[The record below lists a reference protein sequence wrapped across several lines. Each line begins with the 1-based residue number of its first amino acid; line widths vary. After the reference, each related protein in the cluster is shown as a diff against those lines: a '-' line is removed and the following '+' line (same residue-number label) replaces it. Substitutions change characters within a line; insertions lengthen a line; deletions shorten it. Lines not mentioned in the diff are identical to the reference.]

1 MTNAVGDIVGLG
13 ARELL
18 DAFRARRLSPVEV
31 FDAHAARIADVDGE
45 LGAFR
50 ALCLERAAAEAG
62 RAEHAYRDG
71 GRPGPL
77 EGLPFAAKDIF
88 DTAGVPT
95 GYGSAMFA
103 DHVPPADAAA
113 VACLRAAGA
122 ILVGKTTT
130 HEFAWGITSVNPQV
144 GTPRNP
150 IDPRRVAGGSSGG
163 SAVALASHQIPFA
176 LGSDTG
182 GSVRIPSSFCGT
194 AGLKP
199 TFQAIPR
206 DGVWPLAASLDHV
219 GAMARTAGDLA
230 PWLTELYGFRSTGS
244 TVSARIG
251 VCPDLH
257 LVPLAAGVQA
267 IFDDA
272 VTALGEIAAGVSTVP
287 FPGADRLRPTFA
299 IVQGSEAVISHRRA
313 GLFPARAPEYG
324 DDVRGRLEAASSI
337 TLEQYADATAT
348 RLTLERPCAALFQQV
363 DLVITPITAVAPS
376 LIEDPDEVEHLDRR
390 MSLRDC
396 VLPYTVPQDLFGLP
410 ACAVAAGR
418 DSSGL
423 PVGVQLWGPRGS
435 DGLVVQVAAAL
446 ESALGVTAALP

>member
-1 MTNAVGDIVGLG
+1 VGDIVGLG

-31 FDAHAARIADVDGE
+31 FDAHAARIAEVDGE

-50 ALCLERAAAEAG
+50 ALCLERAAEEACH
-62 RAEHAYRDG
+62 AEHAYRDG
-71 GRPGPL
+71 GRPRPL

-103 DHVPPADAAA
+103 GHVPAADAAA

-122 ILVGKTTT
+122 ILVGKTAT
-130 HEFAWGITSVNPQV
+130 HEFAWGITSVNAQV

-150 IDPRRVAGGSSGG
+150 VDPRRVAGGSSGG
-163 SAVALASHQIPFA
+163 SAVALGSHQVPFA

-219 GAMARTAGDLA
+219 GAMARTASDLV
-230 PWLTELYGFRSTGS
+230 PWLAELSGPPSAPPAPAE
-244 TVSARIG
+244 SARVG
-251 VCPDLH
+251 LCPDLH
-257 LVPLAAGVQA
+257 LVALATDVQA
-267 IFDDA
+267 VFDDA
-272 VTALGEIAAGVSTVP
+272 VTALGNVAAEVSTVA
-287 FPGADRLRPTFA
+287 FPGADRIHPTFVT
-299 IVQGSEAVISHRRA
+299 IQGTEAVISHRRA
-313 GLFPARAPEYG
+313 GLFPARAAEYG

-337 TLEQYADATAT
+337 TLEQYADAVAA
-348 RLTLERPCAALFQQV
+348 RLTLERRCAALFEHV
-363 DLVITPITAVAPS
+363 DLVITPITAAAPS
-376 LIEDPDEVEHLDRR
+376 LIEDPDEVDHLGRR
-390 MSLRDC
+390 MPLRDC

-410 ACAVAAGR
+410 ACAVPAGR
-418 DSSGL
+418 DASGL
-423 PVGVQLWGPRGS
+423 PVGVQLWGPRGT

-446 ESALGVTAALP
+446 ESALGVTQA